1 MRLLFDLRGWAP
13 DQGLDPWRSSLDHLV
28 PAIILQAQASGME
41 LHILMAPETAAEAP
55 NLQRHFGELHA
66 NRQLHLLPSLS
77 EGGVSP
83 ASVTIEAFVLAGLE
97 PSLVLVPGG
106 LAEAPL
112 PRSLGAGL
120 SEGLPF
126 LTLEE
131 FLDKFIYNKNLKVDN
146 CFSEEGHLL
155 FMGPLEGADRLP
167 ASVLA
172 RAFLAL
178 PKDLRGT
185 RQLILAGNLS
195 GAAGKELQEV
205 ATASGGALNLRHM
218 PSRAERE
225 YLIKRAALIIDLG
238 QQSGPNGI
246 TAQAMALG
254 RPVLGS
260 SRSWLS
266 WVLAGSGGIFKPSEM
281 DLRKSLGRLMA
292 PGALAALAS
301 AQAEKAAHI
310 DWQESAL
317 HLLYAL
323 RGTVQPGP
331 RTGPPAWSAVQS
343 RLDQLEA
350 KAAAALRAQLDRE
363 EASNAGRAATA
374 RALADA
380 RRLVEEAHR
389 APGLCAEPA
398 RQWRLEGPFDSSY
411 SLAVVNRETARA
423 LERAHWEVALF
434 SAEGPGP
441 YAADVAYLKGHPD
454 LAPLQARAEEVGET
468 TAYVVSRNMYPPR
481 CDDMVGR
488 MNLLHGYA
496 WEESGFPADYVRDIN
511 HQLQGLLVTSPHV
524 KRLLVNAGVTPPIAV
539 TGNGLDHL
547 AREAAP
553 LPFSMPQDKYLIL
566 HVSSCFPR
574 KGADVLLAA
583 FARAFSGDRKAASE
597 VCLVIKTFENPHNN
611 IAEEVAALRLA
622 HPILPQIRIET
633 DDLTPAQMRALYE
646 AADLLVAPSRA
657 EGFCLPVAE
666 AILAGTP
673 ALTTGW
679 SGQMVFEGN
688 PMVTLI
694 NYSFAP
700 AQSHLGTSDSVWAE
714 PDVVDLARKL
724 RTARI
729 TPPDGDTRRAGTAA
743 IQAVHNWD
751 AVAQKSTAAVD
762 RWADAPRTVPPRI
775 GWVSTWNTRCGI
787 ATYSGHLLAALPD
800 RVTLLGNHSLDIQ
813 GPDGPDVRRCWTEG
827 KDDDLSDLRAQI
839 EAENL
844 DLVVIQFNYGF
855 FRFDAL
861 GRLIL
866 WLKSTGRQV
875 ILMMHGT
882 DDRPH
887 PPASRLAEIKDELA
901 FCDRLLVHSHHDL
914 NRLKGLGL
922 VDNVVLF
929 PHGVPENWASPAPP
943 LAPKGRVVIGT
954 YGFLLPHKGY
964 PELIESL
971 ALLRDA
977 EEEVELRMINAEY
990 PAPVSATLAQE
1001 LRSQIADLGLE
1012 DRVSMCTDFLED
1024 RESAQRLSEAHLLV
1038 FPYRTT
1044 TESASGAVRQAL
1056 AVSRPIAVTP
1066 QPIFDDIQGLVV
1078 ALPGFSAS
1086 EMASGL
1092 QAMIRDLRE
1101 GSESGDIATSAAR
1114 AEAWRKR
1121 TGYGPLAHRLW
1132 QMMFALNQN

>member
-1 MRLLFDLRGWAP
+1 LL
-13 DQGLDPWRSSLDHLV
+13 
-28 PAIILQAQASGME
+28 IL
-41 LHILMAPETAAEAP
+41 
-55 NLQRHFGELHA
+55 
-66 NRQLHLLPSLS
+66 
-77 EGGVSP
+77 EG
-83 ASVTIEAFVLAGLE
+83 FQ
-97 PSLVLVPGG
+97 
-106 LAEAPL
+106 
-112 PRSLGAGL
+112 
-120 SEGLPF
+120 
-126 LTLEE
+126 
-131 FLDKFIYNKNLKVDN
+131 DKLIYNKVLRGENR
-146 CFSEEGHLL
+146 FAEEGHLL
-155 FMGPLEGADRLP
+155 FMGPFEGVDRLP
-167 ASVLA
+167 ATLLA

-185 RQLILAGNLS
+185 RQLILAGDLS
-195 GAAGKELQEV
+195 GAAGKELREI
-205 ATASGGALNLRHM
+205 ATASGGTINFRHM
-218 PSRAERE
+218 PSRAERDH
-225 YLIKRAALIIDLG
+225 LIEDAALIVDLG

-246 TAQAMALG
+246 TAQVMAAG

-260 SRSWLS
+260 SKSWLS

-281 DLRKSLGRLMA
+281 DLKRSLGRLMV
-292 PGALAALAS
+292 PGALATLAS
-301 AQAEKAAHI
+301 AQAEKSAHI

-323 RGTVQPGP
+323 RGRVQPAP
-331 RTGPPAWSAVQS
+331 QTGPPAWSAVQS
-343 RLDQLEA
+343 RLNQLET
-350 KAAAALRAQLDRE
+350 KAAATLRAQLDRE
-363 EASNAGRAATA
+363 EASNVGRAATA
-374 RALADA
+374 RALAEA

-441 YAADVAYLKGHPD
+441 YAADIAYLEGHPD

-468 TAYVVSRNMYPPR
+468 QADVVSRNMYPPR

-524 KRLLVNAGVTPPIAV
+524 KRVLINAGVTPPIAV

-553 LPFSMPQDKYLIL
+553 LPFSMPQDKFLIL

-574 KGADVLLAA
+574 KGADVLLEA
-583 FARAFSGDRKAASE
+583 FARAFSGDRMAAAE
-597 VCLVIKTFENPHNN
+597 VCLVIKTFENPHND

-633 DDLTPAQMRALYE
+633 DDLAPAQMRALYE

-666 AILAGTP
+666 AILVGTP

-679 SGQMVFEGN
+679 SGQMVFAGN

-714 PDVVDLARKL
+714 PDVADLARKL

-729 TPPDGDTRRAGTAA
+729 TPPDEDTRRAGAAA

-762 RWADAPRTVPPRI
+762 RWVRAPRAAPPRI

-800 RVTLLGNHSLDIQ
+800 RVTLLGNHSLDLQ
-813 GPDGPDVRRCWTEG
+813 GPDGPEVRRCWTEG

-866 WLKSTGRQV
+866 WLKSTGRRV
-875 ILMMHGT
+875 VLMMHGT

-887 PPASRLAEIKDELA
+887 PPTSRLAEIKSELA

-922 VDNVVLF
+922 VDNVALF
-929 PHGVPENWASPAPP
+929 PHGVPENWASSAPP
-943 LAPKGRVVIGT
+943 LTPDGRVVIGT

-964 PELIESL
+964 PELIETL

-977 EEEVELRMINAEY
+977 GDEVELRMINAEY
-990 PAPVSATLAQE
+990 PAPVSATLARE
-1001 LRSQIADLGLE
+1001 LRARIADLGLQ
-1012 DRVSMCTDFLED
+1012 DRISLCTDFLD
-1024 RESAQRLSEAHLLV
+1024 DLESVQRLSEAHLLV

-1066 QPIFDDIQGLVV
+1066 QPIFDDVRGLV
-1078 ALPGFSAS
+1078 APLPGFSAE
-1086 EMASGL
+1086 EMAVGL
-1092 QAMIRDLRE
+1092 QSMIAELRKGTKDGDLA
-1101 GSESGDIATSAAR
+1101 ESLVR
-1114 AEAWRKR
+1114 ADAWRRR
-1121 TGYGPLAHRLW
+1121 TGYAPLARRLW
-1132 QMMFALNQN
+1132 SMLFALHRQ